1 MVILGVCLP
10 TSGGGGG
17 DNLKKE
23 KESLILLGGG
33 GGGGDNLKKEK
44 ESLILWVK
52 TYKWNSLLQFKILH
66 SSSLRGCCS
75 LSFGL
80 HEGGGGGTFN

>member
-10 TSGGGGG
+10 T
-17 DNLKKE
+17 L
-23 KESLILLGGG
+23 

-52 TYKWNSLLQFKILH
+52 TYCYSSRFYIPVHSGVAVLSDLKEKTTILLLFHLFYY
-66 SSSLRGCCS
+66 SSLS
-75 LSFGL
+75 LFL
-80 HEGGGGGTFN
+80 N